1 MAKKDKND
9 DEAAGEPEVKLT
21 AVTTLLPDPND
32 VKHNP
37 NLLVETLRKAPARNH
52 PRARSDA
59 ALFLWDLSLN
69 DPDARVKM
77 CTEEFAGA
85 CQVAL
90 RDGDV
95 VDRSA
100 TASLVREASGWAEA
114 RPLVAAAS
122 GSSSGCATCSTTATS
137 PRAPSARS
145 TTQPPRAKSKA
156 VTRAPRAPGAPTGT
170 RTPPPR
176 APPPRRRSRA
186 DEHVRAAPRG
196 GAGAQER

>member
-90 RDGDV
+90 RDGC
-95 VDRSA
+95 
-100 TASLVREASGWAEA
+100 L
-114 RPLVAAAS
+114 LY
-122 GSSSGCATCSTTATS
+122 TS
-137 PRAPSARS
+137 PSPRDAHESRMPSSA
-145 TTQPPRAKSKA
+145 
-156 VTRAPRAPGAPTGT
+156 
-170 RTPPPR
+170 
-176 APPPRRRSRA
+176 
-186 DEHVRAAPRG
+186 
-196 GAGAQER
+196 

>member
-1 MAKKDKND
+1 M
-9 DEAAGEPEVKLT
+9 KLT

-100 TASLVREASGWAEA
+100 TASLVREASGWAEGEA
-114 RPLVAAAS
+114 SRRRRGLVERLCDLLDDRHVAESAKRALDDTAAS
-122 GSSSGCATCSTTATS
+122 SKKQGGHASAS
-137 PRAPSARS
+137 SARS
-145 TTQPPRAKSKA
+145 ADGDADTAA
-156 VTRAPRAPGAPTGT
+156 A
-170 RTPPPR
+170 
-176 APPPRRRSRA
+176 RRRR
-186 DEHVRAAPRG
+186 
-196 GAGAQER
+196 AGARG

>member
-9 DEAAGEPEVKLT
+9 DEAAGDPEVKLT

-69 DPDARVKM
+69 DPDARVRM

-100 TASLVREASGWAEA
+100 TASLVREASGWAEV

-122 GSSSGCATCSTTATS
+122 GLVERLCDLLDDRHVAESAKRALNDTQLASSKSERYASRSGRIKVKPCL
-137 PRAPSARS
+137 
-145 TTQPPRAKSKA
+145 
-156 VTRAPRAPGAPTGT
+156 
-170 RTPPPR
+170 
-176 APPPRRRSRA
+176 
-186 DEHVRAAPRG
+186 
-196 GAGAQER
+196 